1 MCMKYKIPN
10 NVRMVGVS
18 LLVLVAI
25 YGILSILIKTQEGL
39 SDGAGNAN
47 VEVVKKTTANSTNT
61 TATLANLP
69 ASGNGYIDLLNSYK
83 NLKIANGIFEL
94 VANKASNSLRTIS
107 DYDEAIDYLKTLNSA
122 NMDDPPDI
130 MTTITANNNA
140 TSAVLEKLSADNQA
154 YIDLLISYKNLKM
167 ANGILDVSTSPSPM
181 LPISDCD
188 LVISYLN
195 ELSGPGVD
203 TQSAASLDIP
213 TTPNISLI
221 KKN

>member
-61 TATLANLP
+61 TATLAKLP

-83 NLKIANGIFEL
+83 NLVIANGIFEL
-94 VANKASNSLRTIS
+94 VTYKGSTSLRSIA
-107 DYDEAIDYLKTLNSA
+107 DLDEAIDYLKTLNSA

-130 MTTITANNNA
+130 TATVTANNNA
-140 TSAVLEKLSADNQA
+140 TSAILEKLPADNQA

-213 TTPNISLI
+213 TTTNISLI